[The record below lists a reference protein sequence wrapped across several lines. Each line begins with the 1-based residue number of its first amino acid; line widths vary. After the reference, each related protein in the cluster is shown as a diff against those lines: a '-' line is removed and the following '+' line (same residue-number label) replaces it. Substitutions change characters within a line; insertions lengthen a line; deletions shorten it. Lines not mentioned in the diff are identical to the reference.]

1 MTTLRSVLG
10 LLCASSMAI
19 VGCAS
24 GFEEDGETAVV
35 AEQELKSGAAPCAH
49 HRVSHHRQHH
59 RGHVRFGV
67 ISDPHLYDTSLGD
80 TGAAFEAELQSDRK
94 MLRESQEILD
104 TVVNSLIE
112 AHPEFVLV
120 SGDMTKDGE
129 LVNHELF
136 TRALARLERAG
147 IEAFVVPGN
156 HDLLNGHARRY
167 DGTEAEP
174 VATATEADFLR
185 MYRRFGYGQAILRDA
200 STLSYVAQVADGLWL
215 LALDS
220 TRHQENV
227 SGEEPVTAGR
237 LSAETRAW
245 ALEAAKL
252 AAARGKRMIAMMHHG
267 LIEHFGGQ
275 SILFPDYLI
284 EDRASLARDFADVGI
299 HLVFT
304 GHYHAQDI
312 VTTRFEDGS
321 QITDVETGAL
331 VTYPSSYRI
340 VDFDLKHEVAAV
352 KSHPTTELP
361 SMPAFASYA
370 AKDLDLAIETDVTE
384 ALTNAALFE
393 PAQIQALLPAFVTSF
408 AGLFAGDEPPADQ
421 ATLDVA
427 AALAGTGTELGQLY
441 ASVLLSLHNDASPA
455 DNNVVLMLRDARH

>member
-1 MTTLRSVLG
+1 MVTLRGLFG
-10 LLCASSMAI
+10 LLCASSMASI
-19 VGCAS
+19 GCAS
-24 GFEEDGETAVV
+24 FEEDGESAVV
-35 AEQELKSGAAPCAH
+35 ADQELKSTAPCAH
-49 HRVSHHRQHH
+49 HRVSYHGQHH
-59 RGHVRFGV
+59 LGHVRFGV

-104 TVVNSLIE
+104 TVVNDLIE

-120 SGDMTKDGE
+120 PGDMTKDGE
-129 LVNHELF
+129 LVNHQLF
-136 TRALARLERAG
+136 TRYLTRLERAG

-156 HDLLNGHARRY
+156 HDLMNGHARRY
-167 DGTEAEP
+167 NGAEAEP
-174 VATATEADFLR
+174 VASVTEADFLR
-185 MYRRFGYGQAILRDA
+185 MYGRFGYGQAILRDA

-227 SGEEPVTAGR
+227 PGEEPVTAGR
-237 LSAETRAW
+237 LPAETRAW

-252 AAARGKRMIAMMHHG
+252 AAAHGKRMIAMMHHG

-284 EDRASLARDFADVGI
+284 DDRASLARDFADVGI
-299 HLVFT
+299 RLVFT

-312 VTTRFEDGS
+312 VTTSFEDGL

-340 VDFDLKHEVAAV
+340 VDFDLKHELAAV
-352 KSHPTTELP
+352 TSHPTTELP
-361 SMPAFASYA
+361 SIPEFASYA
-370 AKDLDLAIETDVTE
+370 AKDLDLAIETEVSKT
-384 ALTNAALFE
+384 LTSAALFE

-408 AGLFAGDEPPADQ
+408 AGMFTGDESPADQ

-427 AALAGTGTELGQLY
+427 AVLAGTGSEMGQLY

-455 DNNVVLMLRDARH
+455 DNNVVLRLRHARQ